1 MAKKTAKKTEKK
13 KSDPNPSLDAAL
25 LEMAQDGL
33 LSPGLSEKITM
44 RVLGTRR
51 SPIHQ
56 PLTSEEIRALRQN
69 ANISQAV
76 FAQLLNVTTGY
87 ISQIERG
94 AKRPTGSALAML
106 SVIKRKG
113 IQAIL

>member
-1 MAKKTAKKTEKK
+1 MAKKTEKK

-44 RVLGTRR
+44 RLLG
-51 SPIHQ
+51 SKGPPKLQ
-56 PLTSEEIRALRQN
+56 PLTPDEIRALRQH
-69 ANISQAV
+69 ANMSQAV
-76 FAQLLNVTTGY
+76 FARLLNVTTGY
-87 ISQIERG
+87 VSQIERG
-94 AKRPTGSALAML
+94 AKRPTGPALAML

>member
-1 MAKKTAKKTEKK
+1 MAKKTDAKST
-13 KSDPNPSLDAAL
+13 DPNPGIDAAL

-33 LSPGLSEKITM
+33 LSPKLSEKITM
-44 RVLGTRR
+44 RVLGAQGAPRPR
-51 SPIHQ
+51 
-56 PLTSEEIRALRQN
+56 PLTPGEIRSLRER
-69 ANISQAV
+69 ANMSQAV
-76 FAQLLNVTTGY
+76 FARLLNVTAGY

-94 AKRPTGSALAML
+94 AKRPTGPALAML